1 MAAAG
6 TRQTGGLI
14 KVKATGGGGAGET
27 PATSE
32 LDGDLSEDPIAQSL
46 QARIQSGGLGTNASE
61 ADAKKNNYPVF
72 KAAKHPT
79 LKDTKLVDIALPA
92 AAGAAGASPNKK
104 TKPPTGA
111 ASGLRTLKPPTKT
124 GAAASKGVGAA
135 KKGAA
140 ADNSGI
146 DLGPDV
152 PQDEDPIAASLKARI
167 AAGGLGN

>member
-1 MAAAG
+1 M
-6 TRQTGGLI
+6 
-14 KVKATGGGGAGET
+14 
-27 PATSE
+27 
-32 LDGDLSEDPIAQSL
+32 
-46 QARIQSGGLGTNASE
+46 
-61 ADAKKNNYPVF
+61 F

-92 AAGAAGASPNKK
+92 AAGAAGAGTSPNKK

-135 KKGAA
+135 KKGAN
-140 ADNSGI
+140 ADLSGI

-167 AAGGLGN
+167 AAGGLGNQIKDVDAKK

>member
-1 MAAAG
+1 M
-6 TRQTGGLI
+6 
-14 KVKATGGGGAGET
+14 
-27 PATSE
+27 
-32 LDGDLSEDPIAQSL
+32 
-46 QARIQSGGLGTNASE
+46 SE

-79 LKDTKLVDIALPA
+79 LKDTKLVDIAGPAPA
-92 AAGAAGASPNKK
+92 ASGAAGVSPNKK
-104 TKPPTGA
+104 TKPASGA
-111 ASGLRTLKPPTKT
+111 PSGLRTLKPPTKT
-124 GAAASKGVGAA
+124 GGAASKTTGAA

-140 ADNSGI
+140 ADTSGV